1 MLLQSVP
8 SGKTISDVFL
18 QQPNKFM
25 PLLSFAQEI
34 LREPGFLDPKDR
46 EFIAAF
52 TSSLNSC
59 KFCTGSHKAFAIS
72 IGADEKE
79 LEDAIGG
86 NYEENKLKTILDYV
100 KVLTIAPSSLNS
112 THVEAV
118 LNAGFSE
125 DQLKEAIVVCA
136 AFNMFNRLV
145 EGHGV
150 EENSDTWTE
159 SAEMINKFGYDR
171 RGIAKH

>member
-8 SGKTISDVFL
+8 SGQTISDVFM

-34 LREPGFLDPKDR
+34 LREPGHLDPKDR
-46 EFIAAF
+46 ELIAAF

-59 KFCTGSHKAFAIS
+59 KFCTGSHKMFAIS
-72 IGADEKE
+72 VGADEKE
-79 LEDAIGG
+79 LEDVVSG
-86 NYEENKLKTILDYV
+86 NYEENKLKSILDYV
-100 KVLTIAPSSLNS
+100 KILTIAPSSLNS

-118 LNAGFSE
+118 LNSGFSE
-125 DQLKEAIVVCA
+125 YQLKEAIVVCA
-136 AFNMFNRLV
+136 AFNMFNRIV

-150 EENSDTWTE
+150 EENSDTWAE
-159 SAEMINKFGYDR
+159 SAEMINRFGYDR
-171 RGIAKH
+171 RGFNQ

>member
-8 SGKTISDVFL
+8 SGQTIADVFM

-34 LREPGFLDPKDR
+34 LREPGQLDPKDR

-72 IGADEKE
+72 IGADSSE
-79 LEDAIGG
+79 LEDAING
-86 NYEENKLKTILDYV
+86 NYEKNKLKTILDYV
-100 KVLTIAPSSLNS
+100 KVLTITPSSLNN

-136 AFNMFNRLV
+136 AFNMFNRIV

-150 EENSDTWTE
+150 EENSDTWAE
-159 SAEMINKFGYDR
+159 STEMINKFGYDR
-171 RGIAKH
+171 RGFNQ